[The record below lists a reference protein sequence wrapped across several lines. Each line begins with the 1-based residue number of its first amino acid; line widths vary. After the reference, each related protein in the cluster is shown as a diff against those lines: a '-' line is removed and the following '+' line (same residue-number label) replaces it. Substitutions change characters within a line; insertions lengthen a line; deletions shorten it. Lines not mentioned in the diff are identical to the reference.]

1 MLHLKEN
8 MRIFVI
14 TSQKSLHQR
23 NRVEHIFSSLNLPFQ
38 FVTDG
43 DISNFSEPLLSH
55 YFVEGIK
62 NLVRQSAISCT
73 LNHFFCYKKII
84 EENIPLALIFED
96 DLFLLGDFKKSLSK
110 IVEEVNLLEPGL
122 MVSLEN
128 SSLEFPRM
136 RDVRKN
142 KLLYPG
148 QTQRCTGG
156 YLIDLMG
163 ATAFI
168 NHLKQKKCDTII
180 DLWHTQLIQQKTVK
194 MYWAHP
200 PIVEQGSHNGRMP
213 STIYNR
219 EKKFRRIR
227 WLFQKY
233 YKMYIRRLI

>member
-1 MLHLKEN
+1 

-23 NRVEHIFSSLNLPFQ
+23 SRVEKIFSSLGMPFQ

-43 DISNFSEPLLSH
+43 DISNFNEPLLSQ
-55 YFVEGIK
+55 YFVKNIKSMIREG
-62 NLVRQSAISCT
+62 AISCT

-96 DLFLLGDFKKSLSK
+96 DLFLLGDFKKNLTK
-110 IVEEVNLLEPGL
+110 IVEEASLLEPGFI
-122 MVSLEN
+122 VSLEN
-128 SSLEFPRM
+128 STLEFPRM

-142 KLLYPG
+142 KFLYPG

-156 YLIDLMG
+156 YLIDRTA
-163 ATAFI
+163 ATNGI
-168 NHLKQKKCDTII
+168 NHLKQIKCDTII
-180 DLWHTQLIQQKTVK
+180 DLWHTQLIQQKMVK

-213 STIYNR
+213 STIYDR
-219 EKKFRRIR
+219 GKKFRRIR

-233 YKMYIRRLI
+233 YKMYVRRLF